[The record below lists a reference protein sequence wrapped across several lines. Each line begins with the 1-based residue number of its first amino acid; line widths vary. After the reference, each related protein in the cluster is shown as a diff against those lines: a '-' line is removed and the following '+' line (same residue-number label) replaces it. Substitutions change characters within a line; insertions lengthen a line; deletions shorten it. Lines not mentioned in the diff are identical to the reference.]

1 MNRGSSM
8 PAFLSNEWFD
18 TVDKLTAEA
27 GDLNLPPALAGL
39 ALNLTV
45 TEPGR
50 DNVDLSLDGGKIQK
64 GLSSNAKTTLTMDEE
79 TLRKVFLEFDMAAA
93 MQAFM
98 TGKIK
103 VQGDM
108 SQLMALQTARP
119 SQEQK
124 DLFQRVLGMTE

>member
-1 MNRGSSM
+1 M
-8 PAFLSNEWFD
+8 PAFLTDDWFA
-18 TVDKLTAEA
+18 TVESLTAAA
-27 GDLNLPPALAGL
+27 GDLNLPPALANL
-39 ALNLTV
+39 AINLVVADSTGD
-45 TEPGR
+45 TE
-50 DNVDLSLDGGKIQK
+50 LALDGGKIVK
-64 GLSSNAKTTLTMDEE
+64 GLSSSAKTTLNMDAE
-79 TLRKVFLEFDMAAA
+79 TLRKVFLEFDMGAA

-124 DLFQRVLGMTE
+124 DLFKKVLEQTS

>member
-1 MNRGSSM
+1 M
-8 PAFLSNEWFD
+8 PALLSNEWFD
-18 TVDKLTAEA
+18 SVDKLTAEA
-27 GDLNLPPALAGL
+27 GDLNLPPALASL
-39 ALNLTV
+39 ALNLNV
-45 TEPGR
+45 TEAGK
-50 DNVDLSLDGGKIQK
+50 DDINLSLDGGKIQK
-64 GLSSNAKTTLTMDEE
+64 GTSPNAKTTLSLDQE

-124 DLFQRVLGMTE
+124 DLFQRILSVTE

>member
-1 MNRGSSM
+1 M
-8 PAFLSNEWFD
+8 PAFLSEDWLS
-18 TVDKLTAEA
+18 TVEQLTAQA
-27 GDLNLPPALAGL
+27 GDLNLPPALKNL
-39 ALNLTV
+39 AINFVVNNTSGN
-45 TEPGR
+45 TE
-50 DNVDLSLDGGKIQK
+50 LSLDGGKIQK
-64 GLSSNAKTTLTMDEE
+64 GLADNAKTTLNLDED
-79 TLRKVFLEFDMAAA
+79 TLRKVFLEFDLTAA

-124 DLFQRVLGMTE
+124 TLYKEILQHTA

>member
-1 MNRGSSM
+1 M
-8 PAFLSNEWFD
+8 PAFLTDDWFAN
-18 TVDKLTAEA
+18 VEKLTAEA
-27 GDLNLPPALAGL
+27 GDLNLPPSLANL
-39 ALNLTV
+39 ALNLVV
-45 TEPGR
+45 TGNEGTTE
-50 DNVDLSLDGGKIQK
+50 VSLDSGKIQK
-64 GLSSNAKTTLTMDEE
+64 GASANAKTTLNLDAD

-108 SQLMALQTARP
+108 SQLMALQTAKP

-124 DLFQRVLGMTE
+124 DLFKKVLEQTA

>member
-1 MNRGSSM
+1 M
-8 PAFLSNEWFD
+8 PAFLTDDWFAN
-18 TVDKLTAEA
+18 VEKLTAEA
-27 GDLNLPPALAGL
+27 GDLNLPASLSNL
-39 ALNLTV
+39 ALNLVV
-45 TEPGR
+45 TGGEGTTE
-50 DNVDLSLDGGKIQK
+50 LALDSGKIVK
-64 GLSSNAKTTLTMDEE
+64 CASANAKTTLTLDAE

-108 SQLMALQTARP
+108 SQLMALQTAKP

-124 DLFQRVLGMTE
+124 DLFKKVLEQTA

>member
-1 MNRGSSM
+1 M
-8 PAFLSNEWFD
+8 PAFLTDDWFA
-18 TVDKLTAEA
+18 TVEQLTQAA
-27 GDLNLPPALAGL
+27 GDLNLPPALSGL
-39 ALNLTV
+39 ALNLVV
-45 TEPGR
+45 TQA
-50 DNVDLSLDGGKIQK
+50 DNSATELALDGGKIQK
-64 GLSSNAKTTLTMDEE
+64 GLSANAKTTLNMDAE

-108 SQLMALQTARP
+108 SQLMALQTAKP

-124 DLFQRVLGMTE
+124 DLFKKVLEQTT

>member
-1 MNRGSSM
+1 M
-8 PAFLSNEWFD
+8 PTFLTDDWFSNVEN
-18 TVDKLTAEA
+18 LTAQA
-27 GDLNLPPALAGL
+27 GDLNLPLALANL
-39 ALNLTV
+39 AINLVV
-45 TEPGR
+45 TDSQGNTE
-50 DNVDLSLDGGKIQK
+50 LSLDGGAIKK
-64 GLSSNAKTTLTMDEE
+64 GLSPNAKTTLNMDGE

-108 SQLMALQTARP
+108 SQLMALQTAKP

-124 DLFQRVLGMTE
+124 DLFKKVLEQTT

>member
-1 MNRGSSM
+1 M

-18 TVDKLTAEA
+18 QVDTLTSEA
-27 GDLNLPPALAGL
+27 GDLNLPPALAGM

-45 TEPGR
+45 SEPSK
-50 DNVDLSLDGGKIQK
+50 DDVNLSLDGGKIQK
-64 GLSSNAKTTLTMDEE
+64 GLSSNAKTTLSMDEE

-119 SQEQK
+119 SDEQK
-124 DLFQRVLGMTE
+124 ALFQRVLDMTE

>member
-1 MNRGSSM
+1 M
-8 PAFLSNEWFD
+8 PTFLTDDWFSNVES
-18 TVDKLTAEA
+18 LTAQA
-27 GDLNLPPALAGL
+27 GDLNLAPALANL
-39 ALNLTV
+39 AINLVV
-45 TEPGR
+45 TDSQGNTE
-50 DNVDLSLDGGKIQK
+50 LSLDGGAIKK
-64 GLSSNAKTTLTMDEE
+64 GLSPNAKTTLNMDGE

-108 SQLMALQTARP
+108 SQLMALQTAKP

-124 DLFQRVLGMTE
+124 DLFKKVLEQTV

>member
-1 MNRGSSM
+1 M
-8 PAFLSNEWFD
+8 PAFLTDDWFT
-18 TVDKLTAEA
+18 TVEQLTAAA
-27 GDLNLPPALAGL
+27 GDLNLPPALANL
-39 ALNLTV
+39 AINLVV
-45 TEPGR
+45 TDASGNIE
-50 DNVDLSLDGGKIQK
+50 LSLDGGKIVK
-64 GLSSNAKTTLTMDEE
+64 GTSPNAKTTLNMDAE

-108 SQLMALQTARP
+108 SQLMALQTAKP

-124 DLFQRVLGMTE
+124 SLFKSILEHSA

>member
-1 MNRGSSM
+1 MNM
-8 PAFLSNEWFD
+8 PAFLTDDWFAN
-18 TVDKLTAEA
+18 VEKLTTEA
-27 GDLNLPPALAGL
+27 GDLNLPPALANL
-39 ALNLTV
+39 ALNLVV
-45 TEPGR
+45 TGGEGTTE
-50 DNVDLSLDGGKIQK
+50 LALDSGKIVK
-64 GLSSNAKTTLTMDEE
+64 GSSANAKTTLNLDSD

-108 SQLMALQTARP
+108 SQLMALQTAKP

-124 DLFQRVLGMTE
+124 NLFKKVLEQTA

>member
-1 MNRGSSM
+1 M
-8 PAFLSNEWFD
+8 PAFLSDDWFAN
-18 TVDKLTAEA
+18 VEKLTSEA
-27 GDLNLPPALAGL
+27 GDLNLAPALANLAINLVVTDAAGNTEL
-39 ALNLTV
+39 AL
-45 TEPGR
+45 
-50 DNVDLSLDGGKIQK
+50 DSGKIVK
-64 GLSSNAKTTLTMDEE
+64 GSSANAKTTLNMDAD

-108 SQLMALQTARP
+108 SQLMALQTAKP

-124 DLFQRVLGMTE
+124 DLFKRVLEQTA

>member
-1 MNRGSSM
+1 M
-8 PAFLSNEWFD
+8 PAFLTDDWFA
-18 TVDKLTAEA
+18 TVEKLTSAA
-27 GDLNLPPALAGL
+27 GDLNLAPALANL
-39 ALNLTV
+39 AINIVVSDQSGNIELA
-45 TEPGR
+45 
-50 DNVDLSLDGGKIQK
+50 LDGGKIVK
-64 GLSSNAKTTLTMDEE
+64 GLSSNAKTTLNMDAE

-108 SQLMALQTARP
+108 SQLMALQTAKP

-124 DLFQRVLGMTE
+124 DLFKRVLEQTA

>member
-1 MNRGSSM
+1 M
-8 PAFLSNEWFD
+8 PAFLSDDWFS
-18 TVDKLTAEA
+18 TVEKFTAEA
-27 GDLNLPPALAGL
+27 GDLNLPPVLANL
-39 ALNLTV
+39 ALNLNV
-45 TEPGR
+45 TDAGSETA
-50 DNVDLSLDGGKIQK
+50 VALDGGKIVK
-64 GLSSNAKTTLTMDEE
+64 GESPNAKTTLSLDAE

-124 DLFQRVLGMTE
+124 DLFQRVLSVTE

>member
-1 MNRGSSM
+1 M

-18 TVDKLTAEA
+18 KVDSLTAEA
-27 GDLNLPPALAGL
+27 GDLNLPPALAGM
-39 ALNLTV
+39 ALNMTV
-45 TEPGR
+45 TEAGKE
-50 DNVDLSLDGGKIQK
+50 DVNLSLDAGKIQK
-64 GLSSNAKTTLTMDEE
+64 GLSSNAKTTLTMDED

-119 SQEQK
+119 SAEQK
-124 DLFQRVLGMTE
+124 ALFQRVLDMSE

>member
-1 MNRGSSM
+1 M

-18 TVDKLTAEA
+18 KVDSLTAEA
-27 GDLNLPPALAGL
+27 GDLNLSPALAGM
-39 ALNLTV
+39 ALNMTV
-45 TEPGR
+45 TEAGKE
-50 DNVDLSLDGGKIQK
+50 DVNLSLDGGKIQK

-119 SQEQK
+119 SDEQK
-124 DLFQRVLGMTE
+124 ALFQRVLDMSE

>member
-1 MNRGSSM
+1 M

-18 TVDKLTAEA
+18 KVDSLTAEA
-27 GDLNLPPALAGL
+27 GDLNLSPALAGM
-39 ALNLTV
+39 ALNMTV
-45 TEPGR
+45 TEAGKE
-50 DNVDLSLDGGKIQK
+50 DINLSLDGGKIQK

-119 SQEQK
+119 SDEQK
-124 DLFQRVLGMTE
+124 ALFQRVLEMTV

>member
-1 MNRGSSM
+1 
-8 PAFLSNEWFD
+8 
-18 TVDKLTAEA
+18 
-27 GDLNLPPALAGL
+27 
-39 ALNLTV
+39 
-45 TEPGR
+45 
-50 DNVDLSLDGGKIQK
+50 
-64 GLSSNAKTTLTMDEE
+64 MDAE

-108 SQLMALQTARP
+108 SQLMALQTAKP

-124 DLFQRVLGMTE
+124 ICLKSIRANRLN

>member
-1 MNRGSSM
+1 M
-8 PAFLSNEWFD
+8 PAFLSNEWYD
-18 TVDKLTAEA
+18 KVDSLTAEA
-27 GDLNLPPALAGL
+27 GDLNLPPALAGM
-39 ALNLTV
+39 ALNMTV
-45 TEPGR
+45 TEAGKE
-50 DNVDLSLDGGKIQK
+50 DVNLSLDAGKIQK

-119 SQEQK
+119 SAEQK
-124 DLFQRVLGMTE
+124 ALFQRVLDMSE

>member
-1 MNRGSSM
+1 M
-8 PAFLSNEWFD
+8 PALLSNEWFD
-18 TVDKLTAEA
+18 SVDQLTAEA
-27 GDLNLPPALAGL
+27 GDLNLPPALASL
-39 ALNLTV
+39 ALNLNV
-45 TEPGR
+45 TEAGK
-50 DNVDLSLDGGKIQK
+50 DDINLSLDGGKIQK
-64 GLSSNAKTTLTMDEE
+64 GTSPNAKTTLSLDQE

-124 DLFQRVLGMTE
+124 DLFQRILSVTE